1 MKTNLFKKWNAARII
16 RVILALSLGIWA
28 LVDAEYWLLMFSAL
42 LLMQAFVGGS
52 CCCSGGSCELPDNST
67 KNSK

>member
-1 MKTNLFKKWNAARII
+1 MKTNLFKKWDAARII

-28 LVDAEYWLLMFSAL
+28 LVDGEYWLLTFSAL
-42 LLMQAFVGGS
+42 FLIQAFFGTS
-52 CCCSGGSCELPDNST
+52 CCCGGGSCELPDNST

>member
-1 MKTNLFKKWNAARII
+1 MKTNLFKKWDAARII

-28 LVDAEYWLLMFSAL
+28 LVDGEYWLLTFSAL
-42 LLMQAFVGGS
+42 FLIQAFLGTL
-52 CCCSGGSCELPDNST
+52 CCCGGGSCELPNNST